1 MDAGRSVRGRSGQD
15 ARLEKDTKT
24 GKLKTGF
31 ATRGII
37 ALAGPSVAVVIE
49 QDFDAKTRI
58 T

>member
-37 ALAGPSVAVVIE
+37 ALAGPSVAIVIY
-49 QDFDAKTRI
+49 RSRR
-58 T
+58 